1 MLGSGQLRAA
11 GKPSKKM
18 GGFAHHLFGGLP
30 SRPGAAQTPEIGDF
44 RSVKKSYVQNIST
57 RHMHRNFLAKLLLR
71 SSQNTASCRRWHCE
85 LLLSSIF
92 TLGAL
97 PYTANPALRR
107 RPEAAGK
114 VSSDFH
120 QSFIMEV
127 FFIICVF
134 VECFRRNVSFLFCSS
149 NVSSSFHQLFIT
161 SVFHRLR

>member
-1 MLGSGQLRAA
+1 
-11 GKPSKKM
+11 
-18 GGFAHHLFGGLP
+18 
-30 SRPGAAQTPEIGDF
+30 
-44 RSVKKSYVQNIST
+44 
-57 RHMHRNFLAKLLLR
+57 MHRNFFGEVAASQLAKHGELPPMALR
-71 SSQNTASCRRWHCE
+71 TAAQQ
-85 LLLSSIF
+85 LNLP
-92 TLGAL
+92 LGAL

-107 RPEAAGK
+107 RPKAAGK

-149 NVSSSFHQLFIT
+149 NVSSNFHQLFIT